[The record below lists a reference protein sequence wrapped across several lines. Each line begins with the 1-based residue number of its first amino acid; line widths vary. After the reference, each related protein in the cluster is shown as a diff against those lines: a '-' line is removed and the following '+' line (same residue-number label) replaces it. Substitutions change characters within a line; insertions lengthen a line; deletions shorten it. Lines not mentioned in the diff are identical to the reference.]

1 MKTPHI
7 AARPDAVLKTDA
19 AGMVKTGV
27 AGPGRYRL
35 VASLKEPGPVYLPGG
50 VAQPAHRITTTS
62 YVSP

>member
-1 MKTPHI
+1 
-7 AARPDAVLKTDA
+7 
-19 AGMVKTGV
+19 MVKTGV